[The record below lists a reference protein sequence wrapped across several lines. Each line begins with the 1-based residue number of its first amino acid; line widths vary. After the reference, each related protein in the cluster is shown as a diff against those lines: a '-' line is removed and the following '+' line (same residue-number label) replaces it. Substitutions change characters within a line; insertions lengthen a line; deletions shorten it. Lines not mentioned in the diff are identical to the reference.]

1 MLYLYI
7 VRTSTKSSEKRST
20 RDVVHEE
27 GRKEERA
34 LENEL
39 QQKMSSCIVRFRCDL
54 CHCWKKGWHSYIQLR
69 YYKKVLLNVI

>member
-27 GRKEERA
+27 GRKRERCRMNCSRKCLLA
-34 LENEL
+34 LSGL
-39 QQKMSSCIVRFRCDL
+39 DRICVTVG
-54 CHCWKKGWHSYIQLR
+54 KKVGIHTYSLGII
-69 YYKKVLLNVI
+69 KKVLLNVI

>member
-27 GRKEERA
+27 GRESAAE
-34 LENEL
+34 
-39 QQKMSSCIVRFRCDL
+39 
-54 CHCWKKGWHSYIQLR
+54 
-69 YYKKVLLNVI
+69 